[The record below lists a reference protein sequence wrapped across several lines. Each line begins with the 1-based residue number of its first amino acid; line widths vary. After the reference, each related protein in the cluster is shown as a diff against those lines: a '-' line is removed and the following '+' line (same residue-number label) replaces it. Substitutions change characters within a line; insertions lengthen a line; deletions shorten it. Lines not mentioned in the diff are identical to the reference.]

1 MTTGLRRLTG
11 ASLIMGDFNDI
22 LQADDKLNGIIVKDN
37 EVVKFVDFEHTNC
50 LSEMKIVGR
59 KYKWANGHV
68 LRRFARILVNGD
80 LLLHWPNI
88 EGIAMDP
95 WLSDHSSLKVK
106 ILLNTIRKFRQFKFY
121 NYTVDYSNF
130 KVIMEE

>member
-1 MTTGLRRLTG
+1 MCGLLIVHDSKKLRVNMTTGLRRLTG

-59 KYKWANGHV
+59 KYK
-68 LRRFARILVNGD
+68 
-80 LLLHWPNI
+80 
-88 EGIAMDP
+88 
-95 WLSDHSSLKVK
+95 
-106 ILLNTIRKFRQFKFY
+106 
-121 NYTVDYSNF
+121 
-130 KVIMEE
+130 